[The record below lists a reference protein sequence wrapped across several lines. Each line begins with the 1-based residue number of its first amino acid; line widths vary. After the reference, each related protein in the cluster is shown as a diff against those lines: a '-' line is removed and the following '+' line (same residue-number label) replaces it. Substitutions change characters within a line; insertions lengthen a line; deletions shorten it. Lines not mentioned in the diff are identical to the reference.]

1 VPLSGNGQGLFFMEE
16 QLAKLDLFK
25 PRVDI
30 ERKLRAILKLKNA
43 REPRRAA

>member
-1 VPLSGNGQGLFFMEE
+1 MEE

-30 ERKLRAILKLKNA
+30 ERKLRASWKLQKA
-43 REPRRAA
+43 RERKRAA